1 MSMESL
7 VPKSS
12 ASSIFIKHMYIYIY
26 FCFPKLSTGETLITQ
41 DCTFSVLAISQSR
54 PIKWFKKDQ
63 FLCQWSLLFLSH
75 LPVVFL
81 LNIYIYICFPKLST
95 GETLITQ
102 DCTFSVLAIS
112 QSRPIK
118 WLKKI
123 QFLCQW
129 SLLFLSHLPV
139 VFLLHIY
146 IYIYIPKLSTGETLI
161 TQDCTFSVLAISQSR
176 PIKWLKK
183 SSFYVNGVSCS

>member
-1 MSMESL
+1 MESL

-12 ASSIFIKHMYIYIY
+12 ASSILYIY
-26 FCFPKLSTGETLITQ
+26 
-41 DCTFSVLAISQSR
+41 
-54 PIKWFKKDQ
+54 
-63 FLCQWSLLFLSH
+63 
-75 LPVVFL
+75 
-81 LNIYIYICFPKLST
+81 IYIYICFPKLST

-139 VFLLHIY
+139 VFLFNIY
-146 IYIYIPKLSTGETLI
+146 IYIYIYICFPKLSTGETLI

>member
-1 MSMESL
+1 MYN
-7 VPKSS
+7 
-12 ASSIFIKHMYIYIY
+12 IYIYI
-26 FCFPKLSTGETLITQ
+26 CFPKLSTGETLITQ

-54 PIKWFKKDQ
+54 PIKWLKKLV
-63 FLCQWSLLFLSH
+63 FMSMESLVPKSSASRIFIKY
-75 LPVVFL
+75 
-81 LNIYIYICFPKLST
+81 IYIYICFPKLST

-139 VFLLHIY
+139 VFLLNTYIY
-146 IYIYIPKLSTGETLI
+146 IYIYLFPQTLN
-161 TQDCTFSVLAISQSR
+161 R
-176 PIKWLKK
+176 
-183 SSFYVNGVSCS
+183 

>member
-12 ASSIFIKHMYIYIY
+12 ASSIFIK
-26 FCFPKLSTGETLITQ
+26 
-41 DCTFSVLAISQSR
+41 
-54 PIKWFKKDQ
+54 
-63 FLCQWSLLFLSH
+63 
-75 LPVVFL
+75 
-81 LNIYIYICFPKLST
+81 YIYICFPKLST

-118 WLKKI
+118 WLKQV

-139 VFLLHIY
+139 VFLLNIY
-146 IYIYIPKLSTGETLI
+146 IYTYIFKLSTGETLI
-161 TQDCTFSVLAISQSR
+161 TQDCTFSVLAVSQSR
-176 PIKWLKK
+176 PNKWLKK
-183 SSFYVNGVSCS
+183 NLVFMSMESLVPKSSVSSIFIEYMYIYILYLFPQTLNR

>member
-12 ASSIFIKHMYIYIY
+12 ASRIFIKH
-26 FCFPKLSTGETLITQ
+26 
-41 DCTFSVLAISQSR
+41 
-54 PIKWFKKDQ
+54 
-63 FLCQWSLLFLSH
+63 
-75 LPVVFL
+75 
-81 LNIYIYICFPKLST
+81 IYIYICFPKLST

-118 WLKKI
+118 WLKKDLV
-123 QFLCQW
+123 FMSME
-129 SLLFLSHLPV
+129 SLVPKSSASRIFIKHM
-139 VFLLHIY
+139 Y
-146 IYIYIPKLSTGETLI
+146 IYIFPKLSTGETLI

-176 PIKWLKK
+176 PIKWFKK
-183 SSFYVNGVSCS
+183 NQFLCQWSLLFLSHLPVVFLLNICIYIYIPQTLNR

>member
-12 ASSIFIKHMYIYIY
+12 ASRIFIKHMYVYIYI
-26 FCFPKLSTGETLITQ
+26 CFPKLSTGETLITQ
-41 DCTFSVLAISQSR
+41 DCTFSVLAISQSQ
-54 PIKWFKKDQ
+54 PIKQLKILQ
-63 FLCQWSLLFLSH
+63 SLCQWSLLFLSH

-81 LNIYIYICFPKLST
+81 LNKYIYIYICFPKLST

-118 WLKKI
+118 WLKTRLV
-123 QFLCQW
+123 FMSME
-129 SLLFLSHLPV
+129 SLVPKSSASRIFIKHM
-139 VFLLHIY
+139 Y
-146 IYIYIPKLSTGETLI
+146 IYIYIVSPN
-161 TQDCTFSVLAISQSR
+161 SQQVK
-176 PIKWLKK
+176 P
-183 SSFYVNGVSCS
+183 